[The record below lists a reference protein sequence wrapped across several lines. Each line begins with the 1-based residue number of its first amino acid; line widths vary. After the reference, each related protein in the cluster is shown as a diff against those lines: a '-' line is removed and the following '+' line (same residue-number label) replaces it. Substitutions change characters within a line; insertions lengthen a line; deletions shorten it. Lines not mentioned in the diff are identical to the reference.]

1 MVETS
6 QDWSEKLPFA
16 LWAYHTSFRTS
27 IGATLFSLVYSME
40 VVLPVEI
47 EVGSLRVALDHQIA
61 ETDWLRAR
69 YDKLNLLD
77 EKRLRATDHM
87 HVYQRK
93 LVCAFRKR
101 VKPRKF

>member
-27 IGATLFSLVYSME
+27 IGATLFSLVYSMV

-69 YDKLNLLD
+69 YD
-77 EKRLRATDHM
+77 
-87 HVYQRK
+87 
-93 LVCAFRKR
+93 
-101 VKPRKF
+101 

>member
-1 MVETS
+1 MSNIKRILQNMVETS
-6 QDWSEKLPFA
+6 RDWSEKLPFA

-69 YDKLNLLD
+69 YD
-77 EKRLRATDHM
+77 
-87 HVYQRK
+87 
-93 LVCAFRKR
+93 
-101 VKPRKF
+101 